1 MNVRAI
7 LIGTGVAA
15 LGGFALYDYYS
26 PDSRRARAIHEVET
40 LKPDVKPHACL
51 PQGPLQK
58 AFAAAVSLD
67 ALPPTT
73 FDSDARKRGVIKH
86 DCIRG
91 ATNHSTVD
99 RLLEVAGD
107 EVVAYSAKVI
117 ESCNLPK
124 MEYPLPQCVALDILG
139 RRSESSP
146 AAVAALEKVAD
157 NRKLAVN
164 VWEGALFRLISLP
177 AWKTT
182 PQLAEKLASEPEW
195 EARELL
201 LEKIR
206 ERKDPAARASLET
219 AYGKEDD
226 ETTKGRIKAAILEI
240 DNPGKCV
247 AEDEGRGADGI
258 CRYVCRDQNNGRS
271 RYPKDPKD
279 KGPCALVREPD
290 ANANKAPVN
299 SAALAK

>member
-7 LIGTGVAA
+7 LIGAGVAA

-26 PDSRRARAIHEVET
+26 PESRRARAIHEVET
-40 LKPDVKPHACL
+40 LNPDVKGHACL

-58 AFAAAVSLD
+58 AFAASVALD
-67 ALPPTT
+67 ALPPST

-91 ATNHSTVD
+91 ATNHATVD
-99 RLLEVAGD
+99 RLLEVGGD
-107 EVVAYSAKVI
+107 DVVAYSAKVI
-117 ESCNLPK
+117 EACNLNR
-124 MEYPLPQCVALDILG
+124 MEYPVPQCVALDILG
-139 RRSESSP
+139 RRAESTP

-157 NRKLAVN
+157 NRKLAPN

-182 PQLAEKLASEPEW
+182 PQLAEKLASETEW

-201 LEKIR
+201 LEKVR
-206 ERKDPAARASLET
+206 ERKDPAARGSLET
-219 AYGKEDD
+219 AYGKEVD

-247 AEDEGRGADGI
+247 AEDEGRGTDGI
-258 CRYVCRDQNNGRS
+258 CRYVCRDQNSRA

-279 KGPCALVREPD
+279 KGPCPLVRDPD
-290 ANANKAPVN
+290 ANATNPPVN
-299 SAALAK
+299 SAAALAK